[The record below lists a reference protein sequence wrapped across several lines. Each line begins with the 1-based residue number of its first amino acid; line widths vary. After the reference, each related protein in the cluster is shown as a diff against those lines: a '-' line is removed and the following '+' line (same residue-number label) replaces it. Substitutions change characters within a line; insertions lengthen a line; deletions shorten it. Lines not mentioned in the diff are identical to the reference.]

1 MLLSDFTVFAYSPTA
16 NTEILYKA
24 LEIHT
29 TLSDKNSQVKC
40 IGVCCCM
47 ITFFVWRR
55 NSFSCSKNNWCSYSV
70 AFKLFPD
77 SSKLLLVFYSF
88 TTDWYILVL
97 WNYLW
102 NHFLLRQN
110 IPSFLLHNQ
119 SNRKIVVI
127 ISCWGKS
134 RNGNIDLKV
143 MISFVRVSWR
153 VILHNKYASSE
164 VRRREEASLFSAII
178 GGLRKKWRQTSLFFY
193 WSSEQLC

>member
-1 MLLSDFTVFAYSPTA
+1 
-16 NTEILYKA
+16 
-24 LEIHT
+24 
-29 TLSDKNSQVKC
+29 
-40 IGVCCCM
+40 M
-47 ITFFVWRR
+47 ITFFLQRR
-55 NSFSCSKNNWCSYSV
+55 NCFSCLKNNWCSYFV

-77 SSKLLLVFYSF
+77 SSKLLLVFYNF
-88 TTDWYILVL
+88 TTAWYILVL

-110 IPSFLLHNQ
+110 IPSFLLNNQ
-119 SNRKIVVI
+119 SYRKIVII

-134 RNGNIDLKV
+134 QNGNIDLKV
-143 MISFVRVSWR
+143 MISFVKAGRR

-164 VRRREEASLFSAII
+164 FRRREEVSLFSAIT